1 LSSHGIAGNG
11 FLDKMILI
19 YYDINLQDVED
30 EKHAK
35 KTAATV

>member
-1 LSSHGIAGNG
+1 MHAA

-19 YYDINLQDVED
+19 YYVINLQDVED

-35 KTAATV
+35 KTAETS